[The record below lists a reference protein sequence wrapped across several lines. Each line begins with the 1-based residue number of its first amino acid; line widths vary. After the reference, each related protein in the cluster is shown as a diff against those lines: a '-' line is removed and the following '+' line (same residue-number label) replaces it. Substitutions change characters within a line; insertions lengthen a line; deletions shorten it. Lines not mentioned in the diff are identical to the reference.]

1 MKKSFAALLLLFS
14 FTFAG
19 CTSNDKGTT
28 DATGTAESSSA
39 AKVEDVTLNFS
50 AAASLKDALGDI
62 QKDYEKEHSN
72 VKLAIDYGGSGA
84 IREKVVA
91 GAPIDGV
98 LLASES
104 DTMKLVDAKK
114 VNDEDKLLE
123 NTLVL
128 VKNKQSDLKSEDL
141 KETLT
146 NAAKIAIGNPET
158 VPAGAY
164 AKETMESLG
173 IFDSLGDKL
182 VMASDVRQVLAY
194 VEAGNVDCGF
204 VYKTDAMTSD
214 KVEILTE
221 VPADLHSPILYYTA
235 VVTDTKNADAMS
247 EFIKELKSDS
257 NAKILKD
264 YGFTVVK

>member
-1 MKKSFAALLLLFS
+1 MKQKIAALLLLFS
-14 FTFAG
+14 FTIAG
-19 CTSNDKGTT
+19 CGANDTT
-28 DATGTAESSSA
+28 KAPAASSTAEA
-39 AKVEDVTLNFS
+39 TEVTLTFS

-62 QKDYEKEHSN
+62 QKDYEKTHSN
-72 VKLAIDYGGSGA
+72 VTLAIDYGGSGA

-98 LLASES
+98 LLASEA
-104 DTMKLVDAKK
+104 DTMKLVAADK
-114 VNDEDKLLE
+114 VKDEDKLLE

-128 VKNKQSDLKSEDL
+128 VKNKQNDLQSADLKD
-141 KETLT
+141 TLT

-173 IFDSLGDKL
+173 IFADMGDNL

-204 VYKTDAMTSD
+204 VYKTDALTSD
-214 KVEILTE
+214 KVEILAE
-221 VPADLHSPILYYTA
+221 IPADLHAPILYYTA
-235 VVTDTKNADAMS
+235 IVADTKNADAMTA
-247 EFIKELKSDS
+247 FLKELKSEDY
-257 NAKILKD
+257 AKILTD
-264 YGFTVVK
+264 YGFTVVH